1 MQNNH
6 KEDAMNDKPRVVPNF
21 STFDRRSVPVTA
33 VPLITLQARGNL
45 SLNRKAYQE
54 LGEPETVELLYD
66 EQQKIIGLHPVDP
79 SIPHAYP
86 VREMGTRGSNYYIAG
101 KAFCD
106 FYGIETGVARRYM
119 AHMYPGDVLGIDL
132 REKPLK
138 SNVSRSRK
146 KGSDQSATA

>member
-1 MQNNH
+1 
-6 KEDAMNDKPRVVPNF
+6 MNEKPRVVPNF

-33 VPLITLQARGNL
+33 MPLITLQARGNL

-66 EQQKIIGLHPVDP
+66 EGQKIIGLRPVDP
-79 SIPHAYP
+79 STPHAYP
-86 VREMGTRGSNYYIAG
+86 VREMGRRGSNYYVAG

-119 AHMYPGDVLGIDL
+119 AHSYPGDVLGIDL

-138 SNVSRSRK
+138 SNVKRGRMKS
-146 KGSDQSATA
+146 GEQNATA